1 MSNGS
6 ACSSGVVGL
15 SPILS
20 AMGIEDSANQSTI
33 RISFGREN
41 TIADVSKLIES
52 LSEIL
57 NG

>member
-1 MSNGS
+1 M
-6 ACSSGVVGL
+6 GL